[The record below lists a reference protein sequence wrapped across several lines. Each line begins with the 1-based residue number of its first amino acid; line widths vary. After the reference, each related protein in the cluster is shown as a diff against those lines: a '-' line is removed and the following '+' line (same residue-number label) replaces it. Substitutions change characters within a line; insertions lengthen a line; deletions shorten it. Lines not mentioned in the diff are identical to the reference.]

1 MLLTSRLTLTLCVL
15 RFMSLKVLN
24 LSILLSSTL
33 LFSVPFASAASLSSI
48 NYLTEEYPPYNFTE
62 DGAVKGISVDLLI
75 EAAHHSGVVLN
86 NQDIQIQPWA
96 RAYRDA
102 LVKPNVALFSM
113 TRTPSR
119 EALFKWVGPI
129 SKTRVVVLAKK
140 TSGIVIN
147 DSLDLAQFKIGV
159 IRDDVGEQLLI
170 SHGIPRDSMQES
182 SYAVTLAEQLHKG
195 RIDLWA
201 YEENVAKWWI
211 QVSGYKASDFEPV
224 YILQEGELFYAFN
237 THIDDG
243 IIDSLQAGL
252 DALKSVH
259 NEDDVSYYQTILNR
273 YQ

>member
-1 MLLTSRLTLTLCVL
+1 MLLISRLTLIIG
-15 RFMSLKVLN
+15 VLN
-24 LSILLSSTL
+24 ALILRVLSVKKWLFSTL
-33 LFSVPFASAASLSSI
+33 LFSVTFANAASLSSL
-48 NYLTEEYPPYNFTE
+48 NYLTEEYPPYNFSE
-62 DGAVKGISVDLLI
+62 DGVVKGISVDLLI
-75 EAAHHSGVVLN
+75 EAAHHSGVVLSN
-86 NQDIQIQPWA
+86 KDITIQPWA

-119 EALFKWVGPI
+119 ETLFKWVGPI

-140 TSGIVIN
+140 SNEIVIN
-147 DSLDLAQFKIGV
+147 ESLDLAQFKIGV

-237 THIDDG
+237 THIDDDT
-243 IIDSLQAGL
+243 IDSLQAGL

-259 NEDDVSYYQTILNR
+259 NEDDVSHYQTILNR